1 VSTRDGRARA
11 PTKRLDARP
20 FWEATDDEPL
30 AQTAEVGDA
39 PLVPTRFDGLVV
51 GEVLGEGATAIVY
64 AATDTAG
71 RALALKV
78 LLGNGD
84 GWEALSGEARAM
96 AAVRHPAIP
105 RVERVTALPSGRPC
119 LVMEQVDGRP
129 LDEVL
134 HREGP
139 LPWSRVKALL
149 GALLDALAALHARGL
164 VHRDVKPGNLLVRPA
179 PPGLALVDFG
189 IARPLRGGR
198 VDPTTAHV
206 VRGTLEYMSPE
217 QLAGGS
223 LDARSDLF
231 SAGVVAFEAVTGAQ
245 PWPGAGATLTER
257 RQAMG
262 QRAAPARPRQVPAA
276 DFAVLA
282 QLLALDPRARP
293 ASAAEALERLT
304 AR

>member
-20 FWEATDDEPL
+20 FWESADDEPL
-30 AQTAEVGDA
+30 ERTAEVGDA

-64 AATDTAG
+64 AATDAGG

-78 LLGNGD
+78 LLGAGD
-84 GWEALSGEARAM
+84 DGAALSSEARAM
-96 AAVRHPAIP
+96 AAVRHPSIP

-119 LVMEQVDGRP
+119 LVMRRVEGRP

-139 LPWSRVKALL
+139 LPWSTVKALL
-149 GALLDALAALHARGL
+149 GELLDALGALHSQGL
-164 VHRDVKPGNLLVRPA
+164 VHRDVKPGNLLVRPS
-179 PPGLALVDFG
+179 PPRLSLIDFG
-189 IARPLRGGR
+189 IARPLRRGR

-223 LDARSDLF
+223 IDARSDLF

-245 PWPGAGATLTER
+245 PWPDAGATLTGR
-257 RQAMG
+257 RQAMHQG
-262 QRAAPARPRQVPAA
+262 AAPARPRQVPAA

-293 ASAAEALERLT
+293 AAAAEARERLI
-304 AR
+304 AG